1 MEPFHWSL
9 PTGDSVTSLTSIPSN
24 SRILLQYKP
33 LIVGIHGGGYKSA
46 YFDADSKHTA
56 SIASE
61 AFGVPFVA
69 IDRPCYGGT
78 TSILPIPL
86 DSSYPDECA
95 KQLHHH
101 ILPKA
106 WTEVGIPND
115 CNYIVVLSHS
125 LETAVS
131 VATAALHGRDET
143 APYPLGGLIVSGLGH
158 QLQGLKSSN
167 SSVPPPLDTM
177 EFITSTIEDKNRL
190 MFSSSDTADPAAI
203 EASERM
209 NLPFPLAEIVSMRN
223 VWVPHWRERWASH
236 VVVPVYYA
244 LPERE
249 AAFVGTQ
256 GHVDECVQAFTK
268 SKRVEG
274 SLIPGAPHCMEL
286 SHWSSSWYALFLCRL
301 ISTPALFT

>member
-1 MEPFHWSL
+1 MEPFQWSL
-9 PTGDSVTSLTSIPSN
+9 PTGSSVTGLTSIPTS
-24 SRILLQYKP
+24 SRTLLKYKP

-46 YFDADSKHTA
+46 YFDANSKHTA

-101 ILPKA
+101 ILPKVWA
-106 WTEVGIPND
+106 EVGIPND
-115 CNYIVVLSHS
+115 CNCIVLLGHS
-125 LETAVS
+125 LGTAVS
-131 VATAALHGRDET
+131 VATAALHARDEK

-158 QLQGLKSSN
+158 QLQDPESLKGGT
-167 SSVPPPLDTM
+167 PPPRDTM
-177 EFITSTIEDKNRL
+177 EFTTSSVEEKNRL
-190 MFSSSDTADPAAI
+190 VFSSPDTVAPAAI

-209 NLPFPLAEIVSMRN
+209 SLPVPLAEIVSLTN
-223 VWVPHWRERWASH
+223 IWVPQWRERWASH
-236 VVVPVYYA
+236 IVVPVFYA

-249 AAFVGTQ
+249 VVFWERRNMWMSV
-256 GHVDECVQAFTK
+256 CK
-268 SKRVEG
+268 
-274 SLIPGAPHCMEL
+274 L
-286 SHWSSSWYALFLCRL
+286 SPRASALK
-301 ISTPALFT
+301 AV